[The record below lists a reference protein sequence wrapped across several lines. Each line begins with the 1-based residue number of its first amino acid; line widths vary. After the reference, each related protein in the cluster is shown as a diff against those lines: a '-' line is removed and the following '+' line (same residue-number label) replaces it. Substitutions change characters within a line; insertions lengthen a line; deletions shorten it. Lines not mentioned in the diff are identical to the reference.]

1 MRGAWAPTALIV
13 LAASLVLSACAS
25 TPSSKPGPVA
35 RADKPHGKPA
45 ERPPEH
51 PAPETPPAG
60 APSRPPAPSPLTALP
75 GWDAEDHLAA
85 LSAFQAGCGAA
96 RDAAMRAL
104 CGYARAIRKPDDA
117 SAKVF
122 FEENFR
128 AERVAETPG
137 TAGVL
142 TAYFAP
148 EYEARDRADPEFSA
162 PVRPRPS
169 GAVMVAAAAPAPP
182 APPLAPVAAS
192 LPDLDDLIGVVLSE
206 TETVSEAKPEPPR
219 PEPPR
224 QIRVDLAAADRAV
237 IERSPAADAL
247 AWMRPEDLF
256 FLQIQGSGV
265 LTFSDGRRMK
275 AAYASDN
282 GKPFVAIARPMVN
295 QGLLKGAGAS
305 GDNIRGWLASHRGA
319 DADKVM
325 QLNPRYVFFAL
336 TRDDDRE
343 PAGAAGI
350 PLPAGRA
357 IAIDPSRH
365 SYGEVFWIDAEAPVL
380 AGANKTYR
388 RLAMALDTGA
398 AIRGQVRADL
408 YIGRGAGAGAE
419 AGRVRHTLRMTRLV
433 PLETVKGEAGLRG
446 SARGETAAS
455 TGGG

>member
-13 LAASLVLSACAS
+13 LAAGLVLSACAS
-25 TPSSKPGPVA
+25 TPKPTA
-35 RADKPHGKPA
+35 RASHPHGKPSVRPPAQPPRA
-45 ERPPEH
+45 ERPPGAT
-51 PAPETPPAG
+51 PAPVAPPPRQA
-60 APSRPPAPSPLTALP
+60 STSPLTALP
-75 GWDAEDHLAA
+75 GWDSEDHLAA
-85 LSAFQAGCGAA
+85 LAAFQAGCGAA

-104 CGYARAIRKPDDA
+104 CGYARSIRAPDEA
-117 SAKVF
+117 AAKVF
-122 FEENFR
+122 FEANFR
-128 AERVAETPG
+128 AERVPETPG

-148 EYEARDRADPEFSA
+148 QYEARDRQDAEFSA
-162 PVRPRPS
+162 PVRPRPT
-169 GAVMVAAAAPAPP
+169 GPVQLAAAPPP
-182 APPLAPVAAS
+182 PPSSPA
-192 LPDLDDLIGVVLSE
+192 LPDLDDAIGVVLYE
-206 TETVSEAKPEPPR
+206 TEAAAPTPP
-219 PEPPR
+219 PPSPPSR
-224 QIRVDLAAADRAV
+224 ATRIDLASAERSA
-237 IERSPAADAL
+237 IERSAADDAL

-265 LTFSDGRRMK
+265 LTFPDGRRMK
-275 AAYASDN
+275 AAYAADN
-282 GKPFVAIARPMVN
+282 GKPFVAIARPMVS
-295 QGLLKGAGAS
+295 QGLLRGAGAS
-305 GDNIRGWLASHRGA
+305 GENIRGWLASHRGPEA
-319 DADKVM
+319 DRVM
-325 QLNPRYVFFAL
+325 QLNPRYVFFSM

-408 YIGRGAGAGAE
+408 YIGRGDAAGVE

-433 PLETVKGEAGLRG
+433 PLGMIHGAGESQRG
-446 SARGETAAS
+446 SARGETTAS

>member
-1 MRGAWAPTALIV
+1 
-13 LAASLVLSACAS
+13 
-25 TPSSKPGPVA
+25 VA
-35 RADKPHGKPA
+35 
-45 ERPPEH
+45 
-51 PAPETPPAG
+51 T
-60 APSRPPAPSPLTALP
+60 SPLSALP

-85 LSAFQAGCGAA
+85 LAAYQAGCSAA

-104 CGYARAIRKPDDA
+104 CGYARSIRSPDDA
-117 SAKVF
+117 AAKVF
-122 FEENFR
+122 FEANFR
-128 AERVAETPG
+128 AERVPETPG

-148 EYEARDRADPEFSA
+148 EYEARDRPDAEFNM
-162 PVRPRPS
+162 PVRPRPN
-169 GAVMVAAAAPAPP
+169 GTVQVAAAPAPAPASAP
-182 APPLAPVAAS
+182 AP
-192 LPDLDDLIGVVLSE
+192 LPDLDDVIGVVLSE
-206 TETVSEAKPEPPR
+206 TEAEPA
-219 PEPPR
+219 PPPPPAR
-224 QIRVDLAAADRAV
+224 SYRVDLSNAERAV
-237 IERSPAADAL
+237 IERSSATDAL
-247 AWMRPEDLF
+247 AWMRAEDLF

-265 LTFSDGRRMK
+265 LTFPDGKRMK
-275 AAYASDN
+275 AAYAADN

-295 QGLLKGAGAS
+295 QGLLRGAGAS
-305 GDNIRGWLASHRGA
+305 GENIRGWLASHRGSEA
-319 DADKVM
+319 DRVM

-380 AGANKTYR
+380 AGANKVYR

-408 YIGRGAGAGAE
+408 YIGRGDAAGLE

-433 PLETVKGEAGLRG
+433 PIDSRDRG
-446 SARGETAAS
+446 SARGETTAS